1 MLRSSNGNAE
11 YKAGRRLR
19 RQIAAFCAAIV
30 AAICVL
36 VAESVIKERNDAIE
50 RARSEAAN
58 LSAGL
63 DEEVKAVLDGIA
75 SASELL
81 KDAIE
86 DEEAEGKT
94 FDLARWK
101 ERAPELASPAIGINI
116 IDAQGKLRSATVE
129 HASTPVSYAGRDFFP
144 AHRDNAK
151 LGLVIAQPVF
161 GKLAKRMII
170 PATRRLNTGDGRFA
184 GVLEFT
190 IDPRI
195 LTMLYRKVDIGR
207 TGLLNLFCRDGVLLA
222 HYTSEQGLDMSRA
235 GSRSQELE
243 ELTQAGPGESGTF
256 VKAIPF
262 DGTRRIYSW
271 RKVAGYPMIAVAALG
286 EAEALAD
293 ANRQAWTVIGLGA
306 AGFSVCLIMM
316 LVLNRE
322 LNRRIQHVIALAV
335 ESKKAQQANQVK
347 SAFLANMSHELR
359 TPLNAILGFAGL
371 IRDKAFGEDSDRYAD
386 YAGEIYCSGAH
397 LLSLVNDVL
406 DVSKIEA
413 GKLELREE
421 KIKIGEIVQ
430 ESLAAVGPQ
439 AATAGVSV
447 TDTTPE
453 ARASILGDRTKLKQ
467 IIINLL
473 SNAVKF
479 TPSGGSASI
488 AVSAAAD
495 GGLSVT
501 IRDTGIGMSD
511 EEINDALEL
520 FRQVDNSLSRRFEGT
535 GLGLPLAVQ
544 LTELHGGTV
553 TVESTP
559 GTGTVVVVRFPASR
573 ITWGEE

>member
-36 VAESVIKERNDAIE
+36 VAEAVVRGRNAAIE

-129 HASTPVSYAGRDFFP
+129 HASTPVSYADRDFFP

-161 GKLAKRMII
+161 GKLTKRMII

-207 TGLLNLFCRDGVLLA
+207 TGLLNLFCKDGVLLA

-322 LNRRIQHVIALAV
+322 LDRRIQHVIALAV

-421 KIKIGEIVQ
+421 KIKIGAIVQ

-453 ARASILGDRTKLKQ
+453 ARVSILGDRTKLKQ

-553 TVESTP
+553 TVESVP